1 MQQDQRR
8 TLRFH
13 VDVDAPPVAM
23 VTAVLSHTRVVTM
36 VMHDNSVDRQ
46 RTVVNGNLATT
57 KSVTILNF
65 VSVNNIVNNLKK
77 IMSV

>member
-1 MQQDQRR
+1 
-8 TLRFH
+8 
-13 VDVDAPPVAM
+13 
-23 VTAVLSHTRVVTM
+23 M

-46 RTVVNGNLATT
+46 RTVVNGNLATK

-65 VSVNNIVNNLKK
+65 VSVNNIVKNLKK